1 MAQAMGNKAATDA
14 QFHYRYP
21 TPKSPARKQHGMM
34 GSLSDKLHW
43 AACMMPPDEVFQDWQ
58 ESKQPLTRP
67 LGDLSMTGTRRDRD
81 LAESVPT
88 AIEQG
93 PLRP

>member
-43 AACMMPPDEVFQDWQ
+43 AACMILQTKYF
-58 ESKQPLTRP
+58 RI
-67 LGDLSMTGTRRDRD
+67 GRR
-81 LAESVPT
+81 ANNHSPVHWG
-88 AIEQG
+88 I
-93 PLRP
+93 